1 MIDIEENPVLQEAVR
16 AACEIA
22 DNNNIIFDKPIIL
35 SHQSNVLIHLH
46 PTSVVARV
54 ATTTGTVRKGDA
66 WLKREVA
73 VSTYLA
79 ENGAP
84 IIPPSTQLPP
94 GAYEHNGLI
103 LSFWEFVEVLKEPV
117 DPFIAGRTLHHCHE
131 VLSNFQGDLSILDP
145 LEESERILPKL
156 IKQGAFSNDD
166 ASMLISIYQ
175 RLNTKQIQ
183 APMQPLHGDAN
194 FSNVLNTT
202 RGVLWADWED
212 TFIGPVT
219 WDLACLVA
227 RARVLG
233 TEIEQANAALQ
244 GYGKDINEG
253 LLDLFVEA
261 RTFQTVLWNYIIG
274 QHAPQSLE
282 RLNARLQ
289 WFRERESFYL

>member
-1 MIDIEENPVLQEAVR
+1 MIDIEKNPILQEAIR
-16 AACEIA
+16 TACEIV
-22 DNNNIIFDKPIIL
+22 DNNTITFDKPIIL
-35 SHQSNVLIHLH
+35 SNQSNVLIHLY
-46 PTSVVARV
+46 PSSVVARV
-54 ATTTGTVRKGDA
+54 ATTTATFRKGDT

-84 IIPPSTQLPP
+84 IIPPSTQIPP
-94 GAYEHNGLI
+94 GTYEHNGLI

-117 DPFIAGRTLHHCHE
+117 DPFIAGRALRHCHE
-131 VLSNFQGDLSILDP
+131 ILSDFQGELSILDP
-145 LEESERILPKL
+145 FKESQRILSEL
-156 IKQGAFSNDD
+156 IMQKAFSNDD
-166 ASMLISIYQ
+166 ASMLVSICQ
-175 RLNTKQIQ
+175 TLNTKQIQ

-194 FSNVLNTT
+194 FFNVLNTT

-212 TFIGPVT
+212 TFIGPVA

-227 RARVLG
+227 RARVFG
-233 TEIEQANAALQ
+233 TEIEQVNAALR
-244 GYGKDINEG
+244 GYGTNIDEE

-274 QHAPQSLE
+274 QHHPQSLE

-289 WFRERESFYL
+289 WFRERSYS

>member
-1 MIDIEENPVLQEAVR
+1 MIDIEKNPLLQEAVR

-22 DNNNIIFDKPIIL
+22 ENNSITFDKPIIL
-35 SHQSNVLIHLH
+35 SNQSNVLIHLH

-94 GAYEHNGLI
+94 GTYEHNGLI
-103 LSFWEFVEVLKEPV
+103 LSFWEFVEVVKEPV

-131 VLSNFQGDLSILDP
+131 VLSNFQGELSILDP
-145 LEESERILPKL
+145 FQESQRILLGL
-156 IKQGAFSNDD
+156 IKQEGFSGNDAD
-166 ASMLISIYQ
+166 MLTSICQ

-202 RGVLWADWED
+202 CGVLWADWED

-219 WDLACLVA
+219 WDLACIIA
-227 RARVLG
+227 RACVFR
-233 TEIEQANAALQ
+233 TEIEQANAALR
-244 GYGKDINEG
+244 GYGTNIDEE
-253 LLDLFVEA
+253 LLDFFVEA

-274 QHAPQSLE
+274 QHDPKSLE

-289 WFRERESFYL
+289 WFRERESFYS

>member
-1 MIDIEENPVLQEAVR
+1 MIDIEKNPLLQEAVR

-22 DNNNIIFDKPIIL
+22 DNNTIKFDKPIIL
-35 SHQSNVLIHLH
+35 SNQSNVLIHLY

-54 ATTTGTVRKGDA
+54 ATTTGTVRKGDV

-84 IIPPSTQLPP
+84 IIPPSTQIPS
-94 GAYEHNGLI
+94 GTYEHNGLI
-103 LSFWEFVEVLKEPV
+103 LSFWEFVEVVKEPV
-117 DPFIAGRTLHHCHE
+117 DPFIAGRTLRHCHE
-131 VLSNFQGDLSILDP
+131 VLSNFQGELSILDP
-145 LEESERILPKL
+145 FEESQRILPEL

-175 RLNTKQIQ
+175 RLNTKQIK

-202 RGVLWADWED
+202 CGVLWGDWED
-212 TFIGPVT
+212 TFIGPVA
-219 WDLACLVA
+219 WDLACIIA
-227 RARVLG
+227 RARVFS
-233 TEIEQANAALQ
+233 TEIEQADAALK
-244 GYGKDINEG
+244 GYGTDIDEG

-274 QHAPQSLE
+274 QHYPQSLE
-282 RLNARLQ
+282 RLDARLQ
-289 WFRERESFYL
+289 WFRERESSYS

>member
-1 MIDIEENPVLQEAVR
+1 MNLNSLQNAINAVY
-16 AACEIA
+16 EIA
-22 DNNNIIFDKPIIL
+22 ENNGISFGKPIIL
-35 SHQSNVLIHLH
+35 SNQSNIIIHLY

-54 ATTTGTVRKGDA
+54 ATTTGTVREGDA

-94 GAYEHNGLI
+94 GTYEHNGLI
-103 LSFWEFVEVLKEPV
+103 LSFWEFVEVVKEPV
-117 DPFIAGRTLHHCHE
+117 DPFIAGRTLRHCHE
-131 VLSNFQGDLSILDP
+131 VLCNFQGDLSLLDP
-145 LEESERILPKL
+145 LEESQRILPEL
-156 IKQGAFSNDD
+156 IKQKAFSNDD
-166 ASMLISIYQ
+166 ASMLISICQ
-175 RLNTKQIQ
+175 RLNNKQIQ

-212 TFIGPVT
+212 TFIGPVA

-227 RARVLG
+227 RARVFG
-233 TEIEQANAALQ
+233 TEIEQANAALK
-244 GYGKDINEG
+244 GYGTNIDEG
-253 LLDLFVEA
+253 LLDLLVEA
-261 RTFQTVLWNYIIG
+261 RTFQTLLWNYIIG
-274 QHAPQSLE
+274 QHDPQSLE

-289 WFRERESFYL
+289 WFRERQSSYS